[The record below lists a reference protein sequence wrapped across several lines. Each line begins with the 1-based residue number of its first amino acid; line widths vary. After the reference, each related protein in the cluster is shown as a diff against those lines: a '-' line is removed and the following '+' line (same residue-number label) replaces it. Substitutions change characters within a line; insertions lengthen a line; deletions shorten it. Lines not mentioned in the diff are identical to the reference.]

1 MGEGGRGEGG
11 AAGESGS
18 FSLARDA
25 LRSGRS
31 SKNGGG
37 GRGGGGSES
46 WSLDGSGL
54 SSWAMSALQQGRNK
68 YRQAMGLAP
77 QDISLKDLSF
87 KDLSSPHGALSP
99 HGLHSLHSLSILGGE
114 EAEIRKTKNKLLT
127 ILNFCN
133 VNMPMR

>member
-1 MGEGGRGEGG
+1 
-11 AAGESGS
+11 
-18 FSLARDA
+18 
-25 LRSGRS
+25 
-31 SKNGGG
+31 
-37 GRGGGGSES
+37 
-46 WSLDGSGL
+46 
-54 SSWAMSALQQGRNK
+54 MSALQQGRNK